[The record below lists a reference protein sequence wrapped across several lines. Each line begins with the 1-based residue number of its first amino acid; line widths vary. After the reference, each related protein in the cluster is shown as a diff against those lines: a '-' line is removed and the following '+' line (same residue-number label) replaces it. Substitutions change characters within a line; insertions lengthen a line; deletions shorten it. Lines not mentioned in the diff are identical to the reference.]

1 MGCKLVS
8 TWTEVTVDERMS
20 GEKVLR
26 LFGRFEPLHL
36 PLSSSRRPMRVLCP
50 IVQISALSVLDAR
63 KQLTPSDTITPQ
75 LVGHDHSW
83 DVLQTL
89 QKPPEEAL
97 RGVAIAPSLNQDVEH
112 NTILI
117 DRAPKVLLH
126 ALDPDEDFVQVPL
139 VPWPRALAA
148 QAVGETRTEF
158 LAPASHRLVG
168 DDNAALSQEQL
179 NIPQA
184 EAEHVVQP
192 DSVADD
198 LGGEPVAVVGIG
210 WRLHP
215 ASLAG
220 LRVYGQTWLP

>member
-1 MGCKLVS
+1 
-8 TWTEVTVDERMS
+8 
-20 GEKVLR
+20 
-26 LFGRFEPLHL
+26 
-36 PLSSSRRPMRVLCP
+36 MRVLGP

-75 LVGHDHSW
+75 LVGHDHPW

-97 RGVAIAPSLNQDVEH
+97 RGAAIAPGLNQDVEH

-117 DRAPKVLLH
+117 DRAPKVLPH

-139 VPWPRALAA
+139 VPWPRPVAA
-148 QAVGETRTEF
+148 QAVSETRTEF

-184 EAEHVVQP
+184 EAEHVV
-192 DSVADD
+192 
-198 LGGEPVAVVGIG
+198 
-210 WRLHP
+210 
-215 ASLAG
+215 
-220 LRVYGQTWLP
+220 

>member
-20 GEKVLR
+20 GEEVRR

-36 PLSSSRRPMRVLCP
+36 PLSSSGRPMRVLGS

-75 LVGHDHSW
+75 LVGHDHPW
-83 DVLQTL
+83 DVLQAL

-97 RGVAIAPSLNQDVEH
+97 RGVAIAPGLNQDVEH

-117 DRAPKVLLH
+117 DRSPKVLLH

-139 VPWPRALAA
+139 VPWPRPVAA

-184 EAEHVVQP
+184 EAEHVIQP
-192 DSVADD
+192 DRIADD

-210 WRLHP
+210 WRLHA

-220 LRVYGQTWLP
+220 LHGYGQTWLP